1 MNLISNR
8 SHITAVLANRGHELG
23 QISPLSRD
31 QPSGRGY
38 RSLILAPG
46 IVDSEMRDIRA
57 AVAARQYA
65 MIAPLEQDGSGILEL
80 SAQIINCV
88 I

>member
-1 MNLISNR
+1 
-8 SHITAVLANRGHELG
+8 
-23 QISPLSRD
+23 
-31 QPSGRGY
+31 
-38 RSLILAPG
+38 
-46 IVDSEMRDIRA
+46 MRDIRA

-80 SAQIINCV
+80 STQIINCGV